1 MKMKTKAFIL
11 ASVLAAGFGLAGWQ
25 ADFDDAFAAS
35 RKGPVTLT
43 FTYVSVYPASVVLHA
58 NYPGPAKPDKALWNS
73 GDGWHSYTSKTIP
86 LHSPVLRFRGDWR
99 DSSGRLYS
107 MFNGTFPSSAGM
119 VRMTGGF
126 DVSGAPAASM
136 FYGTFYGDS
145 GLTGSIPAGLFG
157 DISGAPAAY
166 MFYGT
171 FNGCNKLTGSIPAG
185 LFGDISGAPAPYM
198 FRLTFYGDSGLTGSI
213 PAGLFGAISG
223 APADSMFY
231 GTFNGC
237 NKLTGASATMP
248 DGVTKLWEQF
258 PTATGTQCDNCYLNA
273 SGLSDYATI
282 PTAWK

>member
-11 ASVLAAGFGLAGWQ
+11 ASVLAAGFGLAGWR
-25 ADFDDAFAAS
+25 ADFDDAFAAA

-99 DSSGRLYS
+99 DSSGRLYY
-107 MFNGTFPSSAGM
+107 MFSSTFPASAGM
-119 VRMTGGF
+119 VRITGGF
-126 DVSGAPAASM
+126 DVSGAPAA
-136 FYGTFYGDS
+136 
-145 GLTGSIPAGLFG
+145 
-157 DISGAPAAY
+157 Y
-166 MFYGT
+166 MFYYT
-171 FNGCNKLTGSIPAG
+171 FN
-185 LFGDISGAPAPYM
+185 
-198 FRLTFYGDSGLTGSI
+198 GDSGLTGSI

-223 APADSMFY
+223 APADSMYRATFY
-231 GTFNGC
+231 GDSGLTGSIPAGLFGNISGAPAAYMFYYTFYGDSG
-237 NKLTGASATMP
+237 LTGASATMP

-258 PTATGTQCDNCYLNA
+258 PTATGDQCDNCYLNA
-273 SGLSDYATI
+273 TGLSDYATI